1 MTEQMKGQMNK
12 QQDQKKAPA
21 QLTLRELRSRVTT
34 IPGQRKPSWKQAEAE
49 EMPVATYRRAGLRI
63 MVFPSGYITAHS
75 GRNHTVF
82 HISDCGAY
90 SYRFGS
96 ELAEDAT
103 RHDFDEDYFLDLR
116 WEIRVL
122 MEAEDRLELNGN
134 LYEYGRIG
142 KHRTDGR

>member
-1 MTEQMKGQMNK
+1 MEK
-12 QQDQKKAPA
+12 QQDQKITPA
-21 QLTLRELRSRVTT
+21 QLTLRELRSRVNT
-34 IPGQRKPSWKQAEAE
+34 IPGERKLSWKQIEAVE
-49 EMPVATYRRAGLRI
+49 VPIAAYRSMGLRI

-82 HISDCGAY
+82 HISDCGVY
-90 SYRFGS
+90 SYRFAS
-96 ELAEDAT
+96 KLAEDAT

-122 MEAEDRLELNGN
+122 MEAEDRLERNGN

-142 KHRTDGR
+142 RYRTDWR